1 MNLSKIFIDR
11 RVMTSLVMLA
21 ILGFGILAY
30 RELAVSDLPNVDFPT
45 IQVSAGLPGASP
57 DTMASS
63 VATPLEKQFTTIAG
77 LDSMTSTSSLGNTEI
92 TLQFSLSRDINS
104 AAVDVQTAISAAA
117 NQLPPNIPFP
127 PTFRKVN
134 PADQAIFL
142 LAVTSPTLPLYD
154 VDKYAEN
161 LIATQMSMIPGV
173 AQVTV
178 NGQATYAVRVGLDPD
193 AMVSRQIGIDEAEQ
207 AIQNANVNLPM
218 GTLFG
223 ANKAYNVQSNG
234 QLNDAAAYRPLIV
247 AYRNGAPVRLDQIAS
262 VNDGVED
269 RYVANWINSIPGIL
283 LAVQRQPGT
292 NTIDIVNRIRKL
304 IPHFFTLVPPSIN
317 LSIEYDRS
325 VPIRQSVND
334 VKFTLL
340 LAVVLVVLVIFL
352 FLRNASATVIPSLA
366 LPMAIVG
373 TFAVMYL
380 LDYTIDNLSLLA
392 LTLSVG
398 FVVDDA
404 IVVLENVVRHME
416 MGKSPVEASLDGSQ
430 EVGFTI
436 LSMTLSLAAVFL
448 PVFFMA
454 GVFGRLLHEFSVV
467 IISAVL
473 VSGFVSLTL
482 TPMVCSR
489 YLRPEHEK
497 RHGWFYRKLED
508 VLEGSLR
515 WYGVSLRWSLRHRL
529 FIMLVGAAILVGTI
543 WEFWVI
549 PKGFLPE
556 EDLSQIQVSTEANQG
571 ISFDAMVAHQQA
583 INRIFQADLNVV
595 QFHSAV
601 SDTSGNGLNNG
612 NAFLHLRDKPDR
624 PWTDS
629 PAYDRLVASYGRTPV
644 LDSVVRFVRPLFEHH
659 MTIDDIMQEL
669 RPKLRRVPGIEVFLQ
684 NPPAIRIG
692 GQQSKS
698 LYQFTL
704 SSPQTGTLYHY
715 AQELEQKMKGLPDL
729 VGVTSDLQIKNP
741 QANVV
746 VDRDKASALGVT
758 TQQVEDALYS
768 AYGQRLV
775 SPIYTSNNEYWV
787 VLDVQQRFQADPN
800 MLSDLYIHSTS
811 GQLVPL
817 SAVSKFTTNVGPL
830 TVNHTGQLPSVT
842 ISFNLGPGVA
852 LGQAVNEVQ
861 KLASSM
867 LPISITTSFQG
878 SAQAFQ
884 QSLTSLP
891 ILLIMAIL
899 VIYLVL
905 GILYESYIHPITILS
920 GLPAAAF
927 GGLLTLSIFHVDL
940 DIYGF
945 VGLIMLIGI
954 VKKNAIM
961 MVDFALELE
970 RQGETSPAESAYQGS
985 MIRFRPIMMTTAA
998 AIMGTLP
1005 IAIGFGADADA
1016 RRPLGLC
1023 VVGGLLFAQFVTL
1036 YLTPVFYT
1044 YMDAMVK
1051 LSHVGS
1057 KHRAVP
1063 KAADAREPMLAP
1075 HAKHISQN

>member
-1 MNLSKIFIDR
+1 MNLSKLFIER
-11 RVMTSLVMLA
+11 RVMTSLLMLA
-21 ILGFGILAY
+21 IVGFGILAY
-30 RELAVSDLPNVDFPT
+30 RDLAVSDLPNVDFPT

-57 DTMASS
+57 ETMASS
-63 VATPLEKQFTTIAG
+63 VATPIEKQFTTIAG
-77 LDSMTSTSSLGNTEI
+77 LDSMTSTSSLGNTQI
-92 TLQFSLSRDINS
+92 TLQFSLDRNINS

-117 NQLPPNIPFP
+117 NQLPANMPYP

-134 PADQAIFL
+134 PADQSIFL

-154 VDKYAEN
+154 VDKYAES
-161 LIATQMSMIPGV
+161 LIATQISMIPGV
-173 AQVTV
+173 AQVNV

-193 AMVSRQIGIDEAEQ
+193 AMASRQIGIDEVAQ
-207 AIQNANVNLPM
+207 AIQNANVNMPM

-223 ANKAYNVQSNG
+223 SHKAYNLQSNG
-234 QLNDAAAYRPLIV
+234 QLNDAAAYRPVIV

-262 VNDGVED
+262 VTDGVQD
-269 RYVANWINSIPGIL
+269 RYVESWINGIPGIL

-304 IPHFFTLVPPSIN
+304 IPHFYSLVPPSID

-325 VPIRQSVND
+325 VPIRASVND

-340 LAVVLVVLVIFL
+340 LAIALVVLVIFL
-352 FLRNASATVIPSLA
+352 FLRNISATVIPSLA

-380 LDYTIDNLSLLA
+380 LGYTIDNLSLLA

-404 IVVLENVVRHME
+404 IVMLENIVRHME
-416 MGKSPVEASLDGSQ
+416 MGKTPLQASYDGSQ

-436 LSMTLSLAAVFL
+436 LSMTLSLAAVFI

-473 VSGFVSLTL
+473 VSGVVSLTL
-482 TPMVCSR
+482 TPMICSR
-489 YLRPEHEK
+489 YLRPEHNQH
-497 RHGWFYRKLED
+497 HGWLYRKLEG
-508 VLEGSLR
+508 VLDGSLR
-515 WYGVSLRWSLRHRL
+515 WYGVSLRWSLRHRVAV
-529 FIMLVGAAILVGTI
+529 MLLGVAILGGTL

-556 EDLSQIQVSTEANQG
+556 EDLSEIQVSTEANQG
-571 ISFDAMVAHQQA
+571 ISFADMRSHQEA
-583 INRIFQADLNVV
+583 LNRIFESDPNVV
-595 QFHSAV
+595 QFHSSI
-601 SDTSGNGLNNG
+601 SDTSGTGLNNG
-612 NAFLHLRDKPDR
+612 NAFLHLRDLSDR
-624 PWTDS
+624 PWTDN
-629 PAYDRLVASYGRTPV
+629 PAYDHLTARFGHTPV
-644 LDSVVRFVRPLFEHH
+644 LGSLIRFIRPLFEHH
-659 MTIDDIMQEL
+659 MTIEDVIQEL
-669 RPKLRRVPGIEVFLQ
+669 QPKLRKVPGMKVFLQ

-698 LYQFTL
+698 FYQFTL
-704 SSPQTGTLYHY
+704 SSPQTGPLYRY
-715 AQELEQKMKGLPDL
+715 AQELEQKMAGLSDL
-729 VGVTSDLQIKNP
+729 SGVTSDLQIKNP

-746 VDRDKASALGVT
+746 IDRDKASALGVT
-758 TQQVEDALYS
+758 PQQVEDALYS
-768 AYGQRLV
+768 GYGQRLV
-775 SPIYTSNNEYWV
+775 SPIYAPNNEYWV
-787 VLDVQQRFQADPN
+787 VLDVQQRFQEDPN

-811 GQLVPL
+811 GQMVPL

-842 ISFNLGPGVA
+842 ISFNLAPGVA

-867 LPISITTSFQG
+867 LPLSITTSFQG

-884 QSLTSLP
+884 QSLTTLP
-891 ILLIMAIL
+891 ILLIMAVL

-905 GILYESYIHPITILS
+905 GILYESYVHPITILS

-927 GGLLTLSIFHVDL
+927 GGLLTLSLFHMEL

-961 MVDFALELE
+961 MVDFAIELE
-970 RQGETSPAESAYQGS
+970 RKGDIEAAEAAYQGS
-985 MIRFRPIMMTTAA
+985 VVRFRPIMMTTAA

-1023 VVGGLLFAQFVTL
+1023 VVGGLIFAQFITL
-1036 YLTPVFYT
+1036 YYTPVFYT
-1044 YMDAMVK
+1044 YMDNFLK
-1051 LSHVGS
+1051 WR
-1057 KHRAVP
+1057 KKTVP
-1063 KAADAREPMLAP
+1063 APAPSRESRVHEPLLDP
-1075 HAKHISQN
+1075 QLKRIGHE

>member
-1 MNLSKIFIDR
+1 MNLSELFIR
-11 RVMTSLVMLA
+11 RPVMTSLLMLA
-21 ILGFGILAY
+21 ILGFGILGY
-30 RELAVSDLPNVDFPT
+30 RDLAVSDLPNVDFPT

-57 DTMASS
+57 ETMASS

-77 LDSMTSTSSLGNTEI
+77 LDSMTSTSSLGSTQI
-92 TLQFSLSRDINS
+92 TLQFTLSRNIDS
-104 AAVDVQTAISAAA
+104 AALDVQSAIAAA
-117 NQLPPNIPFP
+117 GNQLPPNMPSP
-127 PTFRKVN
+127 PTFKKVN
-134 PADQAIFL
+134 PADQSIFL
-142 LAVTSPTLPLYD
+142 LAVTSPTLPLYE
-154 VDKYAEN
+154 VDNYAEN
-161 LIATQMSMIPGV
+161 LLAEQISMVPGV
-173 AQVTV
+173 AEV
-178 NGQATYAVRVGLDPD
+178 NVFGQAKYAVRVGLNPD
-193 AMVSRQIGIDEAEQ
+193 ELASRQIGIDEVEQ
-207 AIQNANVNLPM
+207 AIQSANVNLPM

-223 ANKAYNVQSNG
+223 AHKAYNIESNG
-234 QLNDAAAYRPLIV
+234 QLADAAPYRQIII

-262 VNDGVED
+262 VTNGVQD
-269 RYVANWINSIPGIL
+269 QYVTNWINGIPGIM

-304 IPHFFTLVPPSIN
+304 IPRFYSMVPPSIE

-325 VPIRQSVND
+325 VPIQESVND

-340 LAVVLVVLVIFL
+340 LAVFLVILVIFL
-352 FLRNASATVIPSLA
+352 FLRNASATIIPSLA

-380 LDYTIDNLSLLA
+380 LGYTIDNLSLLA

-404 IVVLENVVRHME
+404 IVMLENIVRHME
-416 MGKSPVEASLDGSQ
+416 MGKRPLEASLAGSR

-448 PVFFMA
+448 PVFFMP
-454 GVFGRLLHEFSVV
+454 GVIGRLLHEFAVV

-473 VSGFVSLTL
+473 VSGFVSITL
-482 TPMVCSR
+482 TPMLCAR
-489 YLRPEHEK
+489 YLRPEREK
-497 RHGWFYRKLED
+497 RHGWMYRKLEGILD
-508 VLEGSLR
+508 GSLR
-515 WYGVSLRWSLRHRL
+515 WYGVSLRWSLRHRGVV
-529 FIMLVGAAILVGTI
+529 MLVGVLILVGTA

-556 EDLSQIQVSTEANQG
+556 EDLSEIAVSTEAIQG
-571 ISFDAMVAHQQA
+571 VSFDAMKVHQEA
-583 INRIFQADLNVV
+583 VNRIVKADPNVV
-595 QFHSAV
+595 QFFSTI
-601 SDTSGNGLNNG
+601 SDSSSNGLNNG
-612 NAFLHLRDKPDR
+612 RVFLHLKDKADR
-624 PWTDS
+624 PWTDN
-629 PAYDRLVASYGRTPV
+629 PAYDRLVARYGHIV
-644 LDSVVRFVRPLFEHH
+644 ILDSVVRFVRPLFEHH
-659 MTIDDIMQEL
+659 NDIQDIMREL
-669 RPKLRRVPGIEVFLQ
+669 QPKLNKVPGMKVFLQ

-692 GQQSKS
+692 GQGSKS

-704 SSPQTGTLYHY
+704 ASPQTGLLYKD
-715 AQELEQKMKGLPDL
+715 AQLFEAKMKQLPGITD
-729 VGVTSDLQIKNP
+729 VTSDMQIKNP

-758 TQQVEDALYS
+758 PQQVESALYS

-775 SPIYTSNNEYWV
+775 SPIYTSTNEYWV
-787 VLDVQQRFQADPN
+787 VLQVQKQFQDDPN
-800 MLSDLYIHSTS
+800 MLSALYIRSTS

-817 SAVSKFTTNVGPL
+817 NAVSKFTTNVGPL
-830 TVNHTGQLPSVT
+830 TVSHTGQLPSVT
-842 ISFNLGPGVA
+842 ISFNLAPGVA
-852 LGQAVNEVQ
+852 LGQAVGEVQ
-861 KLASSM
+861 KLAGSM

-884 QSLTSLP
+884 QSMSGMG
-891 ILLIMAIL
+891 ILLVMTVL

-905 GILYESYIHPITILS
+905 GILYESYIHPITILT

-927 GGLLTLSIFHVDL
+927 GGLLTLSLFHMQL

-970 RQGETSPAESAYQGS
+970 RKSNVAPAEAAYQGS

-1023 VVGGLLFAQFVTL
+1023 VVGGLIFAQFVTL

-1044 YMDAMVK
+1044 YMDAFLK
-1051 LSHVGS
+1051 WRR
-1057 KHRAVP
+1057 KVP
-1063 KAADAREPMLAP
+1063 SAAQAGEEPVLAP
-1075 HAKHISQN
+1075 